1 MMVGGA
7 GNKAV
12 LEAGNYSS
20 SVLHGVVRGGLLT
33 SLGWRAVSHQDGH
46 YAGPTL
52 VFSSWAL
59 IGYVFGYPMLSE

>member
-20 SVLHGVVRGGLLT
+20 SSPCGVVRGGLLT
-33 SLGWRAVSHQDGH
+33 SLGWRAVSHQDWH
-46 YAGPTL
+46 YSGPTL
-52 VFSSWAL
+52 VFSS
-59 IGYVFGYPMLSE
+59 

>member
-20 SVLHGVVRGGLLT
+20 SSPCGVVRGGLLT
-33 SLGWRAVSHQDGH
+33 SLGWRAVSHQDWH
-46 YAGPTL
+46 YSGPTL

-59 IGYVFGYPMLSE
+59 IGHVFGYPKLSE